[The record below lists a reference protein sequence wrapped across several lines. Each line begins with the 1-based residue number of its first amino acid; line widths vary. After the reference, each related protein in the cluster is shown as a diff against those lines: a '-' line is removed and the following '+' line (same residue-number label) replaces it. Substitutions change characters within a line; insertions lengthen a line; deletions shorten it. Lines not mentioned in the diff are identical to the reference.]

1 MEKLDDLIK
10 SAKDHQS
17 RGKFSRAIELYQQAL
32 KKANPEEKGRIK
44 KWKATCLFKLGN
56 FEEALKEIKAAEKI
70 FLSSGDSIELSSV
83 HLLESRIYVEL
94 GDYVLAKEYGQMGY
108 SVLRKTDR
116 KQEIGIAQ
124 RLLGRVYAQGGD
136 HEKGNDF
143 LFDSLSTFRL
153 LGDEEE
159 QLNSYNCLANAN
171 FIVSDWAQGLKNLN
185 KGLILARKIGNK
197 WQEAMILGNL
207 GTVYR
212 KMGKWQLARGYL
224 KQSLDFFEKLGDK
237 IEIARRNIASG
248 RLDLLLR
255 NWDNASKHF
264 ERALIFSQEHGYE
277 REEAMSLE
285 SLGDLV
291 KERGDFNLARDYYQ
305 RTLDLGRKLGHK
317 DLINQVQRRRAEL
330 FLMEGQNLEASEYC
344 EEALKVSQS
353 LGDRL
358 EEGCCFKVQAL
369 IHEVQGNLEEA
380 REIFEKAV
388 SILESIK
395 DKFELGRTFLEQ
407 GRFTASALKERG
419 LGIELLREA
428 DRLFAEIGPGC
439 QYYRGLVK
447 MQMAKAEML
456 FSHPDEALNL
466 IAQTE
471 AIFGELE
478 EKDALKDTAKHRSQV
493 ERHLDRATN
502 SEENP
507 YLLLKELSLKP
518 PSEAGLR
525 SHLKNLLLTLNQRVG
540 ADLGFVA
547 YRETLGLKVAER
559 VKLREEEAEKALH
572 LLAANSLE
580 PGRLMI
586 KLSADGKFSP
596 LKVGAFLVMPLGL
609 KGRLDGILYLA
620 KKPGRIGWRQD
631 DVNFFVA
638 ASEHIYR
645 IVADLRVEGLE
656 AENLVLRAYQIADR
670 CGFPR
675 LITEDGR
682 MKKVLRKVVRVKD
695 AQEPVLLTGES
706 GTGKELV
713 ARLIHYSGQRA
724 LGPFVTVDCASIT
737 ESLLEDELYGHVKGA
752 FTGATQERRGRFEE
766 ANGGSIF
773 LDEIS
778 TLKPDLQAKLLRVL
792 EEGEVQ
798 RRGDNRWRRVDVR
811 VIAATNKDLQAE
823 VKAGSFRE
831 DVFYRLNCFTIELP
845 PLRERKGDIALL
857 IDHFIGVRDNGGKQI
872 RGVTPEAMEVLM
884 EYDYPGNVR
893 ELRNLIRRAVTF
905 TDDGDMITPTLVSF
919 SGRGEKDFSE
929 SSLNLRKRV
938 EKVEAQTI
946 AKALSLHS
954 WNKTKAAKTFRNK
967 LSFSLKED
975 KILWVETSTG
985 IKSFY
990 IRISKFFRT
999 ATS

>member
-1 MEKLDDLIK
+1 MDNFENLLK
-10 SAKDHQS
+10 SAKNYLNS
-17 RGKFSRAIELYQQAL
+17 GKFSEAIGLYERTL
-32 KKANPEEKGRIK
+32 KEAKPEEKAKIK
-44 KWKATCLFKLGN
+44 KELAYCLLRSGELDSALNEAKEAEEGFARLGD
-56 FEEALKEIKAAEKI
+56 K
-70 FLSSGDSIELSSV
+70 IELTRARLLV
-83 HLLESRIYVEL
+83 ANVLLEIGRSEDAWNLSMEVYESYKQSEHHRVVGLSQRFLGRAFAQL
-94 GDYVLAKEYGQMGY
+94 GDYGQ
-108 SVLRKTDR
+108 
-116 KQEIGIAQ
+116 A
-124 RLLGRVYAQGGD
+124 
-136 HEKGNDF
+136 NDYF
-143 LFDSLSTFRL
+143 QDSLSTFRRAD
-153 LGDEEE
+153 DERET
-159 QLNSYNCLANAN
+159 LIAYNCIANVN
-171 FIVSDWAQGLKNLN
+171 FATSKYDRALMNLE
-185 KGLILARKIGNK
+185 KGLVIAQKRRRKRD
-197 WQEAMILGNL
+197 EALILGNI
-207 GTVYR
+207 GSVYR

-237 IEIARRNIASG
+237 IEIARRNLASG

-264 ERALIFSQEHGYE
+264 ERALIISQEHGYE

-285 SLGDLV
+285 SLGDLA
-291 KERGDFNLARDYYQ
+291 KERGDLDLARDYYQ
-305 RTLDLGRKLGHK
+305 RTLDIGRRLAQK

-330 FLMEGQNLEASEYC
+330 LIMEGKDLEEASKCC

-369 IHEVQGNLEEA
+369 IHEARGNLEGV
-380 REIFEKAV
+380 RGNFEKAV
-388 SILESIK
+388 RILESIE
-395 DKFELGRTFLEQ
+395 DKFELGRTLLEQ
-407 GRFTASALKERG
+407 GRFIASVFKQREKG
-419 LGIELLREA
+419 LDLLQGA
-428 DRLFAEIGPGC
+428 DRLFSEIGPEC
-439 QYYRGLVK
+439 QYYRGLAR
-447 MQMAKAEML
+447 MQMARVEML
-456 FSHPDEALNL
+456 FSHPDEALNF
-466 IAQTE
+466 IAQAE

-525 SHLKNLLLTLNQRVG
+525 SHLKSLLHTLTQRVG

-547 YRETLGLKVAER
+547 YRETVGLKVAER

-670 CGFPR
+670 YGFPR

-682 MKKVLRKVVRVKD
+682 MKKVLRKIDRVKD

-766 ANGGSIF
+766 ANGGGIF

-857 IDHFIGVRDNGGKQI
+857 VDHFIGVSCRDNGGKQI

-905 TDDGDMITPTLVSF
+905 TDDGEMITPTLVSF
-919 SGRGEKDFSE
+919 SGRGKRGFSE

-954 WNKTKAAKTFRNK
+954 WNKTKVAKT
-967 LSFSLKED
+967 LGISYPSLLK
-975 KILWVETSTG
+975 K
-985 IKSFY
+985 IKSY
-990 IRISKFFRT
+990 GLRQT
-999 ATS
+999 QA